1 MINNI
6 HVVDMHTGGEPV
18 RIIVGGFP
26 KVYGQ
31 NIPEKRRYVREN
43 LDPLRKL
50 LMHEPRWPQRNVWC
64 VTGKTRSSIG

>member
-18 RIIVGGFP
+18 RIIVGGYP

-31 NIPEKRRYVREN
+31 NILEKRRYVREN

-50 LMHEPRWPQRNVWC
+50 LMHGLKISMIHCSCLKHVKLN
-64 VTGKTRSSIG
+64 IH